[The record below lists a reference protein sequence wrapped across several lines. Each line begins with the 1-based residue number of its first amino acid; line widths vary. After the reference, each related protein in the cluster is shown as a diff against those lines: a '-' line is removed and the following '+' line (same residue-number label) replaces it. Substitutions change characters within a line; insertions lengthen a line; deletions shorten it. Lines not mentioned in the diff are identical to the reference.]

1 MKSIEKYFECQELKL
16 TLSSLFSSQ
25 IYSIAILIL
34 FLLIGSSCSSSK
46 TVAYNQPKAA
56 RSVVQRDHSL
66 PSTVAHLQKKVRKH
80 RNRIAQLTLQYENS
94 ISPANDWTRRSRH
107 WWERPTGHWP
117 FQFLQ

>member
-1 MKSIEKYFECQELKL
+1 MKTIEKYFECQEPKL
-16 TLSSLFSSQ
+16 TFSRLFTNQ
-25 IYSIAILIL
+25 IYPIAILIL
-34 FLLIGSSCSSSK
+34 FLLIGSSCSSSR
-46 TVAYNQPKAA
+46 TVACGQPKAA
-56 RSVVQRDHSL
+56 RTVVHRDHSL
-66 PSTVAHLQKKVRKH
+66 QSTVAHLQKKVRKQ